1 MIISHLCEAIA
12 REVWTEFVCDTNS
25 HETCNS
31 LEREPGGGGGRERHE
46 KDRNI
51 CFMFTVRCSLRRET
65 DPSRGYKESH
75 SYLMERRSVG
85 FLSGKTSLAV
95 ELYFFFK
102 KEQKRK
108 KTQKTC
114 VHTLA
119 SFRVLSWE
127 LKPGQTDHV
136 FQVSVPT
143 SSQ

>member
-1 MIISHLCEAIA
+1 MKLATA
-12 REVWTEFVCDTNS
+12 WREN
-25 HETCNS
+25 
-31 LEREPGGGGGRERHE
+31 REEGKKEKRERHE

-65 DPSRGYKESH
+65 GPSRGYKESH

-85 FLSGKTSLAV
+85 FVSGKTSLAV
-95 ELYFFFK
+95 ELYIFK
-102 KEQKRK
+102 KNKKEKKRK

>member
-65 DPSRGYKESH
+65 GPSRGYKESH

-95 ELYFFFK
+95 ELYIFLKKRKEK
-102 KEQKRK
+102 KENTENMRAYTCIIQS
-108 KTQKTC
+108 TQLGVK
-114 VHTLA
+114 A
-119 SFRVLSWE
+119 WS
-127 LKPGQTDHV
+127 D
-136 FQVSVPT
+136 
-143 SSQ
+143 